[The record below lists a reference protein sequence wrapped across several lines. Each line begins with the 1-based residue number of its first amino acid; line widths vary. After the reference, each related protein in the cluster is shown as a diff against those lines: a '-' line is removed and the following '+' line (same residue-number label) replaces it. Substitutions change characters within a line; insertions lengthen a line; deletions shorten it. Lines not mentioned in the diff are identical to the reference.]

1 MICEFVGGPFDG
13 ERREIW
19 NADRQTYSEPKVY
32 DQGGYRLY
40 RYLRAVERKTGKRF
54 MLFDGED

>member
-13 ERREIW
+13 ERREIQ
-19 NADRQTYSEPKVY
+19 NSGCLTYSVPRMQ
-32 DQGGYRLY
+32 DGGYRLY
-40 RYLRAVERKTGKRF
+40 RYSRAVERKTGKRF